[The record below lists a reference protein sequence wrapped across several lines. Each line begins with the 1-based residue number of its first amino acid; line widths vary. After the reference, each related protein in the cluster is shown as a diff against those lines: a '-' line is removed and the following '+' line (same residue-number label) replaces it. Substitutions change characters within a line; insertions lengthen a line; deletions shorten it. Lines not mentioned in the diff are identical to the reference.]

1 MAVPMIAKAADIA
14 TRAMAAPR
22 NGCSTPMAADAP
34 AGATL
39 TPIHR
44 QGIRSG
50 VNVALAVDVMPDAP
64 LWSWSARAAG

>member
-1 MAVPMIAKAADIA
+1 MAVPTIVKAADIA
-14 TRAMAAPR
+14 TRAMTAPR

-44 QGIRSG
+44 QGIRSAA
-50 VNVALAVDVMPDAP
+50 NVALAVDVTPGAP
-64 LWSWSARAAG
+64 MWS